1 MPRQPWEPHVQ
12 HVVSPGLYVPRA
24 APAAPPPWPPCRQAR
39 APSCPAKDK
48 QSHQASFQNTGP
60 QRFTLP
66 HGLGT
71 WKVET
76 IVEVIL
82 LPGRPRRH
90 LP

>member
-24 APAAPPPWPPCRQAR
+24 APAAPPRGLPVARLGPPR
-39 APSCPAKDK
+39 AQQRTS
-48 QSHQASFQNTGP
+48 SHQASFQNTGP